1 MLQLLRKLKTM
12 IGRKTLI
19 GAALAAALFVG
30 FLLIYFPGR
39 QAPLALT
46 LSTGW
51 NMPQLQ
57 ARIDALEDQA
67 IRGDALDPIDQRFLT
82 RLYTTGRKIG
92 ALTRMA
98 PQTSRLLK
106 RWLDAT
112 GEELQVPGQLFRTSR
127 RVQDRMD
134 TLRKKIARDAANP
147 GGMQAQYRTEV
158 FYMGDP
164 ITLDTVAALYFG
176 TLTAWPQHHD
186 NGTTTLR
193 WRAEFLWK
201 WPTYDEL
208 FRKYGDPHA
217 QNFKVPNLK
226 SFLRGPRH
234 ALHIDDGL
242 GGHLETLGLAKPFD
256 VWAEWRD
263 PTPAR

>member
-1 MLQLLRKLKTM
+1 MV
-12 IGRKTLI
+12 GRKTLT
-19 GAALAAALFVG
+19 ALALAAGLFVG
-30 FLLIYFPGR
+30 FVLLYFPGR

-57 ARIDALEDQA
+57 SRIDALEDQA
-67 IRGDALDPIDQRFLT
+67 IRGEVLAAIDQRFLT
-82 RLYTTGRKIG
+82 RLYTTGHKIG

-98 PQTSRLLK
+98 PQTARLLK

-127 RVQDRMD
+127 RVQDRMN
-134 TLRKKIARDAANP
+134 TLRTKIASDAAKP
-147 GGMQAQYRTEV
+147 AGMKAQYRTEV

-186 NGTTTLR
+186 DGTTTLR

-208 FRKYGDPHA
+208 FLKYGNHHA
-217 QNFKVPNLK
+217 QNFRVPNLK
-226 SFLRGPRH
+226 SILLGPRH

-242 GGHLETLGLAKPFD
+242 GGHLETLGLAKPFQ
-256 VWAEWRD
+256 VWAEWDD
-263 PTPAR
+263 PRPKP

>member
-1 MLQLLRKLKTM
+1 M
-12 IGRKTLI
+12 IGRRTL
-19 GAALAAALFVG
+19 AALALVAAVFVG
-30 FLLIYFPGR
+30 FVLIYFPGQ

-51 NMPQLQ
+51 NMPALQ
-57 ARIDALEDQA
+57 ARIDGLEDRV
-67 IRGDALDPIDQRFLT
+67 IRKEVLGDDDQRFLK

-92 ALTRMA
+92 TLTRVA
-98 PQTSRLLK
+98 PQTTRLLK
-106 RWLDAT
+106 RWLAAT
-112 GEELQVPGQLFRTSR
+112 GEEMQLPASLFLTSR

-134 TLRKKIARDAANP
+134 ALRLEIQRDAAKDR
-147 GGMQAQYRTEV
+147 GLREQYRTET

-176 TLTAWPQHHD
+176 TLTAWPTRHND
-186 NGTTTLR
+186 GAITLR
-193 WRAEFLWK
+193 WRAEFPWK

-208 FRKYGDPHA
+208 FRKYGDHHA

-226 SFLRGPRH
+226 SMVLDRRH

-242 GGHLETLGLAKPFD
+242 GGHLEAIGLARSFP
-256 VWAEWRD
+256 VWAQWDE
-263 PTPAR
+263 PHQP